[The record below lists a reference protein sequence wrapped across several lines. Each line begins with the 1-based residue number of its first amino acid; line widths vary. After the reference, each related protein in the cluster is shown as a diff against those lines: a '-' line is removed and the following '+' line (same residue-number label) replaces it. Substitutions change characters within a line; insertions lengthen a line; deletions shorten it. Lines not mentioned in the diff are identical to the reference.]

1 MKTKSEKWRNC
12 STGYLPGSYFDTE
25 VKRLE
30 RRPAWELRNMVKAL
44 KIHPWLN
51 TNEER
56 VRLEAAQVALKN
68 KRAA

>member
-1 MKTKSEKWRNC
+1 MNIKNEN
-12 STGYLPGSYFDTE
+12 GYLPGSFFDTE
-25 VKRLE
+25 VKRPE
-30 RRPAWELRNMVKAL
+30 RRPAWELRNMIKAL

-51 TNEER
+51 TNEQR

>member
-1 MKTKSEKWRNC
+1 MNIKNEN
-12 STGYLPGSYFDTE
+12 GYLPGSYFDTE
-25 VKRLE
+25 GKRLE
-30 RRPAWELRNMVKAL
+30 RRPAWELRNMIKAL

-51 TNEER
+51 TNEQK

>member
-1 MKTKSEKWRNC
+1 MNIKNEN
-12 STGYLPGSYFDTE
+12 GYLPGSYFDTE

-30 RRPAWELRNMVKAL
+30 RRPTWELRNMIKAL

-51 TNEER
+51 TNEQR